1 MSNALKQRLLSSVLM
16 SLLLSGLM
24 TAWVTWLNLGF
35 VGDFIGRWLHA
46 YLMSWPAAFTIVV
59 LLGPTVQRLS
69 WRWVGGSPVAASSP
83 APSKPVA
90 AKKGKRG
97 ALQKAGA

>member
-69 WRWVGGSPVAASSP
+69 WRWVGGSPVSPSQPTISGKVGAA
-83 APSKPVA
+83 
-90 AKKGKRG
+90 RTTT
-97 ALQKAGA
+97 QKAGA